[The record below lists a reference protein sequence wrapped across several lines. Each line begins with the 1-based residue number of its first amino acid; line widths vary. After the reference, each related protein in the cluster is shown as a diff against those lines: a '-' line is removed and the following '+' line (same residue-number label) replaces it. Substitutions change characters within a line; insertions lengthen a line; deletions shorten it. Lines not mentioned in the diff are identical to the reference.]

1 MEEDNM
7 DNNSFNFSNENI
19 PRPRYINEYRKMGDM
34 FRPRIGKDKSFL
46 DKLLL
51 QIFTS
56 LIILAFILLVNSVN
70 INIAKNFT
78 LGIKK
83 VINWKVDFQSVM
95 DVIEGTKIL
104 QEGDDF
110 EEKTPTLPVSN
121 ESLFIMP
128 VEGEIT
134 SEFGQR
140 VHPVFNTVRE
150 HNGIDISG
158 EYGDKIK
165 ASMAGVVAE
174 TGEDPTLGKYIWIV
188 NGEYK
193 TLYAH
198 CSKILAQKNQR
209 VEQGDIIA
217 EVGDTGLASGVHLHF
232 EIWENDVPVNPLDKI
247 DNP

>member
-1 MEEDNM
+1 M
-7 DNNSFNFSNENI
+7 DNDSFNINNENI

-34 FRPRIGKDKSFL
+34 FRPRIGKDKSFF

-56 LIILAFILLVNSVN
+56 LIILAFILLVNSIN
-70 INIAKNFT
+70 MNIAKNFT

-95 DVIEGTKIL
+95 DVIEGAKIL
-104 QEGDDF
+104 QKGNEL
-110 EEKTPTLPVSN
+110 EENAPTLPVSN
-121 ESLFIMP
+121 NSLFIMP
-128 VEGEIT
+128 IEGEIT

-165 ASMAGVVAE
+165 ASMAGIVAE

-198 CSKILAQKNQR
+198 CSKIIAQKNQR
-209 VEQGDIIA
+209 IKQGDIIA

-232 EIWENDVPVNPLDKI
+232 EIWENDMPVNPLDKI

>member
-1 MEEDNM
+1 M
-7 DNNSFNFSNENI
+7 DNDSFNINNENI

-34 FRPRIGKDKSFL
+34 FRPRIGKDKSFI

-56 LIILAFILLVNSVN
+56 LIILAFILLVNSIN
-70 INIAKNFT
+70 MNIAKNFT

-95 DVIEGTKIL
+95 DVIEGAKIL
-104 QEGDDF
+104 QEGNEL
-110 EEKTPTLPVSN
+110 EENAPTIPLSN
-121 ESLFIMP
+121 NSLFIMP
-128 VEGEIT
+128 IEGEIT

-232 EIWENDVPVNPLDKI
+232 EIWENDVPVNPLDRIDKI